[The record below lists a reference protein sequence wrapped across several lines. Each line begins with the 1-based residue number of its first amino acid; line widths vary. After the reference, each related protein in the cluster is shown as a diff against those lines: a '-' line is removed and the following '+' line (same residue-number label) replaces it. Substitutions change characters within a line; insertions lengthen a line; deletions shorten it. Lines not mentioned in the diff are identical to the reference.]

1 MVDETEIYL
10 DECPASPIGH
20 ILALR
25 SSVEGTSDEAP
36 YLGMD
41 SINDVTIYLTHACNL
56 ECKHCY
62 LSAGRPLSNE
72 LSADDWLIILDKLRS
87 LGVKY
92 IYLLGGEPTL
102 LVRRGLLRIISHAKD
117 LGFYVS
123 MSTNGT
129 LVNREVALQLR
140 RAGLDQVQVSIDGP
154 NPAVNDVIRG
164 VGSFDKAVKAVGVFR
179 EVGIAVS
186 LSYTVIPDNAYY
198 VIDMVR
204 LAERLGVPV
213 LTFIR
218 VQEFGRALD
227 NGLYLSDEMARRV
240 VDDLLHI
247 KTNVK
252 LVLNGFRFSLSNIYE
267 AYRKSRE
274 RLNALRII
282 NYNTCPAGKSR
293 FVIDSDG
300 SVYGCELL
308 MGKAFY
314 EGNAL
319 RDDLRIIWRD
329 GFKSF
334 RNRNYRD
341 IKPCNTCPMAD
352 LCNAGC
358 PARAFSVFGSI
369 NSPDPYCPMV
379 KGLINKAR

>member
-10 DECPASPIGH
+10 GECPASPLGH
-20 ILALR
+20 VLALR
-25 SSVEGTSDEAP
+25 SNVEDTGNESP
-36 YLGMD
+36 YLSMD

-62 LSAGRPLSNE
+62 VSAGKPLSNE
-72 LSADDWLIILDKLRS
+72 LSADDWLIILDKLRG

-92 IYLLGGEPTL
+92 VYLLGGEPML
-102 LVRRGLLRIISHAKD
+102 LIKRGLLKIISHAKD
-117 LGFYVS
+117 LGLYVS

-129 LVNREVALQLR
+129 LVNRESALQLK

-154 NPAVNDVIRG
+154 NPAINDAIRG
-164 VGSFDKAVKAVGVFR
+164 IGSFDKAVRAVNAFK
-179 EVGIAVS
+179 ETGIAVS

-204 LAERLGVPV
+204 LAERLGVLV

-218 VQEFGRALD
+218 VQEFGRALN

-240 VDDLLHI
+240 IDDLLRI
-247 KTNVK
+247 RTSIK
-252 LVLNGFRFSLSNIYE
+252 LVFNGFRFSLGDLYE

-274 RLNALRII
+274 RLNALRIT
-282 NYNTCPAGKSR
+282 NYNACPAGKSR

-308 MGKAFY
+308 MGKEFY

-319 RDDLRIIWRD
+319 RDNLRIIWRD

-334 RNRNYRD
+334 RNRNYRN
-341 IKPCNTCPMAD
+341 IRPCNTCLMAD

-358 PARAFSVFGSI
+358 PARAVTVFGSI
-369 NSPDPYCPMV
+369 YSPDPYCPMV
-379 KGLINKAR
+379 RD